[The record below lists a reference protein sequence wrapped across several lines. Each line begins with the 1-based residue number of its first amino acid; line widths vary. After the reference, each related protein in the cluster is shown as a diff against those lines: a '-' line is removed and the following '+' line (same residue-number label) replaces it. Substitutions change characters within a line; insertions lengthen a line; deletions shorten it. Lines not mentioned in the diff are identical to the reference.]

1 MKIAIVGMGVAGISI
16 IRELNRQFST
26 EEIADLELFLYTRS
40 DQFGTGFPYRSDDE
54 SLLINQYTETMTI
67 EPDDPD
73 DFLNWIKENKSAETV
88 YHSHLP
94 RSWFGE
100 YLKDKMSNW
109 LETLNYTVIYEDVQN
124 IEKLDENTY
133 RIVTEKTSQQV
144 EMVHLAA
151 GHLAYQDPYQ
161 LIGTP
166 GYIYDPYPADKQLM
180 MSVEQKKIALIGTG
194 LTALDALLFLRKEY
208 PLSEITFY
216 SRDGLFSSVRGNES
230 SVTMHYFCQ
239 DKVSDLIAGGKQIT
253 LSLVKDWFL
262 KEMDEHGINTEW
274 IWKNLGK
281 GTMRGM
287 AMDLTYTE
295 SLGEFQSL
303 IRHMRKCYPI
313 IWINLP
319 DEEKDEFIQTYGKQ
333 WQRFKAPLPQKTATY
348 LIKHLYKEDI
358 KVVKDLKKITK
369 KNSEFELETE
379 QGDVSHAD
387 VVVNCTGQD
396 TDLKRSLSLQQPL
409 IRNLVS
415 SSIIVPYQYGGI
427 QIDYPSMSVID
438 ASGNCL
444 QRFKA
449 YGQIVSGVQFGN
461 NNVELVSMSAASGVN
476 SMKLCLQKKA
486 DT

>member
-1 MKIAIVGMGVAGISI
+1 MKVAIVGMGVAGISI
-16 IRELNRQFST
+16 IREMNRQFSS
-26 EEIADLELFLYTRS
+26 EERAGLELLLYTRP

-67 EPDDPD
+67 EPDNPD
-73 DFLNWIKENKSAETV
+73 DFLDWIKENKSAETV

-100 YLKDKMSNW
+100 YLKEKMNIW
-109 LETLNYTVIYEDVQN
+109 LETLNYTVIYEEVQN
-124 IEKLDENTY
+124 IEQLDEDTY
-133 RIVTEKTSQQV
+133 RIVTDKTSQRV
-144 EMVHLAA
+144 DMVHLAA
-151 GHLAYQDPYQ
+151 GHLAYKDPYQ
-161 LIGTP
+161 LIGTT
-166 GYIYDPYPADKQLM
+166 GYIYDPYPADKQLKL
-180 MSVEQKKIALIGTG
+180 SVEQKKIALIGTG
-194 LTALDALLFLRKEY
+194 LTALDALLFLKKEY
-208 PLSEITFY
+208 PFSEITFY

-230 SVTMHYFCQ
+230 SVTMHYFCK
-239 DKVSDLIAGGKQIT
+239 DKVSELIANGKQIT

-274 IWKNLGK
+274 IWKNLGE

-287 AMDLTYTE
+287 AMDLTYTDA
-295 SLGEFQSL
+295 LGEFQSL

-319 DEEKDEFIQTYGKQ
+319 DKDKDEFIQTYGKQ

-358 KVVKDLKKITK
+358 KVVKDLKTITK
-369 KNSEFELETE
+369 KNAGFELETT
-379 QGDVSHAD
+379 QGEVSQAD
-387 VVVNCTGQD
+387 LVVNCTGQD

-415 SSIIVPYQYGGI
+415 SGMVDPYQYGGI
-427 QIDYPSMSVID
+427 KIDYPSMSVLD
-438 ASGNCL
+438 DSGVCHE
-444 QRFKA
+444 RFKA

-461 NNVELVSMSAASGVN
+461 NNVELISMSAVNGVN
-476 SMKLCLQKKA
+476 TMKKSLQKKA